1 MLSMNQAYMKYK
13 RLGSMGKSNNND
25 SKGLFSNVLGVAKKL
40 SHAGLELV
48 NQAKNNQ
55 VYKEDMPIDTS
66 KTIEGV
72 AHNKA
77 MFDIHN
83 NENPQQI
90 LRNYLPSVT
99 QQLLGK
105 NYSTLNSVMQVVSPE
120 LSDKVSDYFFERLND
135 FTNQISSVDSV
146 LDQAGIK
153 DLEELTQDIDRSRRL
168 SLALVEQNKWIASL
182 QGVVTGAT
190 GVIGSSVDIPAS
202 IVLALKTIYQVGRS
216 YGFELNEKDEQDI
229 VQYIFKQINLGI
241 LAEKQTLLLGLRTIS
256 RMLHTHDVQQ
266 LQQLLGSS
274 NDVEMLKKWLLNEQ
288 GDMKWGWLN
297 HVPKLSAL
305 TKLSPVIGASI
316 GASYS
321 WKLVEDVNEKA
332 QDVFSNARR
341 YIQTHKDVS
350 LSILSAYEKSLQKAI
365 QGVPQQLVQVHV
377 DHEKID
383 DEQPVEVLISKPEI
397 PTLDAVKEVVLDEK
411 SADQLASTTTSTALL
426 DSEIVTQADEQTEVK
441 SIKKAPVR
449 KAPAKARTARK
460 PSVKNVTKNPK
471 VNITEK

>member
-1 MLSMNQAYMKYK
+1 MLSMNQADMKYK
-13 RLGSMGKSNNND
+13 RLGSMEKSNNND
-25 SKGLFSNVLGVAKKL
+25 SKGLFSNVLGMAKKL
-40 SHAGLELV
+40 SHVGLELV
-48 NQAKNNQ
+48 NQTKNNQ
-55 VYKEDMPIDTS
+55 VYKENMPVDTS

-72 AHNKA
+72 AHNKT

-105 NYSTLNSVMQVVSPE
+105 HYSALNSIAQVVSPQ

-146 LDQAGIK
+146 LDQAGIQ

-168 SLALVEQNKWIASL
+168 SLALVEQNKWIASI

-274 NDVEMLKKWLLNEQ
+274 NDVEMLKTWLLNEQ
-288 GDMKWGWLN
+288 GDVKWGWLN

-316 GASYS
+316 SASYS

-332 QDVFSNARR
+332 QDVFSNARG
-341 YIQTHKDVS
+341 YIQSHKDVS

-365 QGVPQQLVQVHV
+365 QSAPQQLAQVHV
-377 DHEKID
+377 DHDKVD
-383 DEQPVEVLISKPEI
+383 DEKPVEALTFTAET
-397 PTLDAVKEVVLDEK
+397 PTLDVVKDVALDEK
-411 SADQLASTTTSTALL
+411 IADQSTATTVATAL
-426 DSEIVTQADEQTEVK
+426 SETDITANADEQNKVEN
-441 SIKKAPVR
+441 IKKPPVR
-449 KAPAKARTARK
+449 KAPAKARAARK

>member
-40 SHAGLELV
+40 SHAGLELM
-48 NQAKNNQ
+48 NQTKNNQ
-55 VYKEDMPIDTS
+55 VYKDNMPVDTS
-66 KTIEGV
+66 KTIEGI

-83 NENPQQI
+83 HENPQQI
-90 LRNYLPSVT
+90 LRHYVPSVT

-105 NYSTLNSVMQVVSPE
+105 NYSALNSIVQAVSPQ
-120 LSDKVSDYFFERLND
+120 LSDKVSDYFFERLNE
-135 FTNQISSVDSV
+135 FTNQMSSVDSV

-168 SLALVEQNKWIASL
+168 SLALVEQNKWIASI

-288 GDMKWGWLN
+288 GDMKWEWLN
-297 HVPKLSAL
+297 HVPKLSVL
-305 TKLSPVIGASI
+305 TKFSPVIGASI
-316 GASYS
+316 SASYS

-332 QDVFSNARR
+332 QDVFFNARR

-365 QGVPQQLVQVHV
+365 QGAPQQLAQIHV
-377 DHEKID
+377 DHEKVD
-383 DEQPVEVLISKPEI
+383 SEKPVEVLMSKPEI
-397 PTLDAVKEVVLDEK
+397 QNLDAIKEVVSDEK
-411 SADQLASTTTSTALL
+411 TVDQSTSTITSTVLL
-426 DSEIVTQADEQTEVK
+426 ESDMVTQTDEHKEVK
-441 SIKKAPVR
+441 SIKKPPVR